1 METRDA
7 TKSQQKA
14 KKQKRAKRHERH
26 HENAKEQQG
35 EDRREA
41 QLRFNEQKARWRQ
54 KKAQVAAIVN
64 DNLRQAQV
72 NARWNA
78 NKLSRLCH
86 EQEKQ
91 RAQEVACETARA
103 KQQASAAAPAQE
115 LQCAAASAQ
124 DQTSI
129 VQALECCVELLVSG
143 SSRQAQ
149 GQCHGPYVQTDPD
162 WQSMYD
168 RLEVREQEARTRLYE
183 LHCFQYYKLWCQK
196 PTLSAHDRRQVRG
209 VKAGRRHRRG
219 RFAIG

>member
-1 METRDA
+1 MEISDA
-7 TKSQQKA
+7 TKRQQKA
-14 KKQKRAKRHERH
+14 KKKKRAKRQERR
-26 HENAKEQQG
+26 HENAMEQQG
-35 EDRREA
+35 DDCREA
-41 QLRFNEQKARWRQ
+41 QLRLNEQKARWPQ
-54 KKAQVAAIVN
+54 EKAQVAAVVN

-78 NKLSRLCH
+78 NKLSQLCH

-115 LQCAAASAQ
+115 LQCAAANAQ

-129 VQALECCVELLVSG
+129 VQALERCVELLVSE
-143 SSRQAQ
+143 SSPQAQ
-149 GQCHGPYVQTDPD
+149 GQCHGVYVQTDSD

-168 RLEVREQEARTRLYE
+168 RLEVRKQQARTRLYE
-183 LHCFQYYKLWCQK
+183 LHCFQYYELWCQK
-196 PTLSAHDRRQVRG
+196 PTLSAHDGRQVRG

-219 RFAIG
+219 RFTIG

>member
-1 METRDA
+1 METRHA
-7 TKSQQKA
+7 TKRQQKA
-14 KKQKRAKRHERH
+14 KKKKRAKRRERR
-26 HENAKEQQG
+26 HENAMEQQG
-35 EDRREA
+35 EDRSEA
-41 QLRFNEQKARWRQ
+41 QLRLNEQKARWRQ
-54 KKAQVAAIVN
+54 VKAQVAAVVN

-91 RAQEVACETARA
+91 RAQEVAFETALA
-103 KQQASAAAPAQE
+103 KPQASAAAPAQE
-115 LQCAAASAQ
+115 LQCAAANAQ

-129 VQALECCVELLVSG
+129 VQPLEHCVELLVSG

-149 GQCHGPYVQTDPD
+149 GQCHVVYVQTDPD

-183 LHCFQYYKLWCQK
+183 LHCFQYYELWCQR

-209 VKAGRRHRRG
+209 VKAGRQNRRG
-219 RFAIG
+219 HFAIG

>member
-7 TKSQQKA
+7 TKREQKA
-14 KKQKRAKRHERH
+14 KKKKRAKHHERH
-26 HENAKEQQG
+26 HEDAMEQQG

-41 QLRFNEQKARWRQ
+41 QLRLNEQKARWRQ
-54 KKAQVAAIVN
+54 EKTQVAAIVN

-103 KQQASAAAPAQE
+103 KQQASAAALAQE

-129 VQALECCVELLVSG
+129 GQALERSVELLVSG

-149 GQCHGPYVQTDPD
+149 GQCHGVYVQTDPD

-168 RLEVREQEARTRLYE
+168 GLEVREQEARTRLYE
-183 LHCFQYYKLWCQK
+183 LHCLQYYEPWCQK
-196 PTLSAHDRRQVRG
+196 PTLSAHDRRKVRG
-209 VKAGRRHRRG
+209 VNAGRRHRRG
-219 RFAIG
+219 RFAVG